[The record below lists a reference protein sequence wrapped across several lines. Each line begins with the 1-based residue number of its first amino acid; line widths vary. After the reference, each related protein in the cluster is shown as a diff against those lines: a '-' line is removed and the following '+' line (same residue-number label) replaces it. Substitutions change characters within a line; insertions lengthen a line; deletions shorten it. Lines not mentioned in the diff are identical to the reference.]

1 MNVRV
6 RLCPLAELGADSV
19 LEFEVL
25 DARRRVLERGSA
37 VPAALPAAVRVE
49 LVIAAP
55 DVLLIDA
62 RLPRVSGARLRAA
75 LPSLAEPVLLGE
87 LERAFVVASK
97 PDAAG
102 HATLAVLDRAL
113 FRRALDLF
121 GRLKIEPVS
130 ATPEPLTL
138 DAGVGRWR
146 LRPRGAYGCLRIG
159 ERLGLCCSPTQG
171 GEPPVEL
178 RLALAQAGAARP
190 AALEVEG
197 ECDTAAWSEALGVP
211 VVAIQN
217 EGQSATP
224 LAPHGAAPPLALPVT
239 LDLLQYEFATRI
251 VDWRAWRVPAA
262 LAAALTLAWIAGFNM
277 DAWLMLREERELR
290 GHMSAAF
297 REAFPAV
304 PVVLDPLAQMRRG
317 LAEMRGGAGTGDPED
332 FMALAASFA
341 QAVQADPGAVRTVEY
356 RERALQVRFE
366 PRVVD
371 SPKKRELLLERLA
384 QAGLSG
390 RFSDTTLSVRRRGAT

>member
-1 MNVRV
+1 LRL
-6 RLCPLAELGADSV
+6 RLCPLAELGADSP

-25 DARRRVLERGSA
+25 DAKRGVLERGSA
-37 VPAALPAAVRVE
+37 VPAALPALARVE

-146 LRPRGAYGCLRIG
+146 LRPRGAYGCLRMG
-159 ERLGLCCSPTQG
+159 ERLGLCCSPAQG
-171 GEPPVEL
+171 AEPPVEL
-178 RLALAQAGAARP
+178 RLALAQAGAAKP
-190 AALEVEG
+190 AAIEVEG
-197 ECDTAAWSEALGVP
+197 ECDAAAWSAALGVP
-211 VVAIQN
+211 VIAVPQ
-217 EGQSATP
+217 
-224 LAPHGAAPPLALPVT
+224 GAARTARPVF
-239 LDLLQYEFATRI
+239 LELLQYEFASRI
-251 VDWRAWRVPAA
+251 VDWRAWRVPTT
-262 LAAALTLAWIAGFNM
+262 LAAALVLAWIGALNV

-290 GHMSAAF
+290 TRMNAVFH
-297 REAFPAV
+297 EAFPRV

-317 LAEMRGGAGTGDPED
+317 LAELRGGAGTGDPED
-332 FMALAASFA
+332 FMALAAAFA
-341 QAVQADPGAVRTVEY
+341 QALPAEPGSVRSVEY
-356 RERALQVRFE
+356 RERALQVGFE
-366 PRVVD
+366 PRMVD
-371 SPKKRELLLERLA
+371 SPKKRESLLERLE

-390 RFSDTTLSVRRRGAT
+390 RFSDATLNVRRRGPT